1 MATPWVIL
9 GRVLRVGFVPGDV
22 VAEDAGAQAAGHGAA
37 AGANAQALEEDVV
50 AVDDD
55 EEAAQVVVDAVA
67 AVEEE
72 EDDDEE
78 AQVVDVVV
86 AAVEHQE
93 QEQNAA
99 PHAAANAAAAPEPDF
114 SFSAMPPPRVTVLAA
129 GPGGHPDGANL
140 DKYPYIVAAE
150 PNFLLVHFS
159 TAPFRGTNFGDNPYP
174 TDLVL
179 LRHFHTSADDGLTTA
194 SSVRIPGRT
203 GYAPTLWNIGRV
215 GLYADAHE
223 HGRYKIAELSV
234 DKGSERAKL
243 VSFGSVY
250 HPTRAAEWHVQEME
264 YPMAEENRDWVPH
277 GAVTVDSTI
286 WWFDLSWGILSC
298 DVDEHEPELNFHY
311 VPDGRGLAMATPDI
325 HTRRAIT
332 VSRGKLR
339 YVEIVVTGGGGSA
352 ATVCMWTR
360 MIGPDGWN
368 WYVKYAM
375 SFERIWDDHSYRE
388 TGLPRNLPVLAVVC
402 PSNPALVYFALE
414 QRLFGVNVPA
424 HRVVHSQAY
433 ELVNIPDQ
441 PQQPPSGRYVVAWN
455 LPPEVAQA
463 SNV

>member
-22 VAEDAGAQAAGHGAA
+22 VAEDADAQAAEHGAA
-37 AGANAQALEEDVV
+37 AAADVAQALEEDVV

-55 EEAAQVVVDAVA
+55 DDEEEAAQVVVDAVA
-67 AVEEE
+67 VVE

-78 AQVVDVVV
+78 AQVVDVAV
-86 AAVEHQE
+86 AAVEHPE
-93 QEQNAA
+93 QEENAA
-99 PHAAANAAAAPEPDF
+99 QHAAANAAAPEPDF

-140 DKYPYIVAAE
+140 DKYPYIIAAE

-159 TAPFRGTNFGDNPYP
+159 NAPFRGTNFGDNPYP
-174 TDLVL
+174 TYL
-179 LRHFHTSADDGLTTA
+179 
-194 SSVRIPGRT
+194 
-203 GYAPTLWNIGRV
+203 
-215 GLYADAHE
+215 
-223 HGRYKIAELSV
+223 IAELNV

-250 HPTRAAEWHVQEME
+250 YPTRAAEWHVQEME

-277 GAVTVDSTI
+277 GTVTVDSTI

-325 HTRRAIT
+325 HTKRAIT

-368 WYVKYAM
+368 WYVKYVM

-388 TGLPRNLPVLAVVC
+388 TGLPRDVPVLAVVC

-414 QRLFGVNVPA
+414 EKLFGVNVPA
-424 HRVVHSQAY
+424 HRVVHSQAF

-441 PQQPPSGRYVVAWN
+441 PQQTPSARYVVAWN
-455 LPPEVAQA
+455 LPPEVAQGKIMRFMIT
-463 SNV
+463 